1 MKSFMEFVQLKNEAE
16 EPKPAAAPA
25 PAAQQQNTPTNQ
37 LLDYLEKN
45 KSNIKHYRKFAK
57 VKARQS
63 AGGEEVQTKL
73 NDRNESEVRTT
84 QPNDWVVSNIES
96 QGENQIVDDKTFRK
110 RYDVANPKGDI
121 YSPKAAEFFG
131 VVYNGE
137 KISFAPPNWGGDIM
151 HIEKGYMIGGPNPN
165 EFNKDFYGID
175 PVAFSKTY
183 KTADQ
188 VAESTWM
195 FEVFGRTNEGV
206 LDSVVGAAKGFVKG
220 AGMVG
225 TGLVDTL
232 GGSKVA
238 SARLWADHKL
248 ALAQGKKLVDV
259 TSGSGRGGAST
270 TLTYDDGHTLDISSY
285 PPDWLGKLLVKGGS
299 VTYNE
304 RPITSSLNPTGMQGL
319 MSNNNES
326 WMRSIFGESPSK
338 KNYDG
343 INEIFRLFGKK
354 PAPAPAAPAAPAKKE
369 PVANCPFCKTKSV
382 VNTTHFEGGGSQRYK
397 HVLQCFKCQKH
408 WSEFYLSK
416 QGAMIDTNNPEE
428 NKLAPTRDPIAICPF
443 CNTKSVANSTHFEGG
458 GSQRYASVLQ
468 CFKCQQ
474 HWSGRNAVI
483 DPEKAI
489 EHDKSDNI
497 AHESCMRSFLAES
510 FKPYKK
516 SPYDW

>member
-16 EPKPAAAPA
+16 APTPTASAQAPAQAGAAPAPAPAPAGAAPA

-63 AGGEEVQTKL
+63 AGGEQVQTKL

-195 FEVFGRTNEGV
+195 LEVFGESPSKKNCDGTNEIFGRTNEGI
-206 LDSVVGAAKGFVKG
+206 LDSVVGAAKGVSGAVTGAAKGFVKG

-225 TGLVDTL
+225 TELVDTL

-259 TSGSGRGGAST
+259 TSGSGRGGASS
-270 TLTYDDGHTLDISSY
+270 TLTYDDGHTLDIPSY
-285 PPDWLGKLLVKGGS
+285 PPDWLRKLLVKGGS

-326 WMRSIFGESPSK
+326 WMLGIFGESPNT

-343 INEIFRLFGKK
+343 INEIFGLFGKK
-354 PAPAPAAPAAPAKKE
+354 PAPAAAPAPQRKP
-369 PVANCPFCKTKSV
+369 PVATCPFCQSETVFS
-382 VNTTHFEGGGSQRYK
+382 GSDDSYAPTYAP
-397 HVLQCFKCQKH
+397 VLQCEKCNKY
-408 WSEFYLSK
+408 WAGNKVPPSGLDPKMAKDSDTKMIVGSVSES
-416 QGAMIDTNNPEE
+416 A
-428 NKLAPTRDPIAICPF
+428 
-443 CNTKSVANSTHFEGG
+443 
-458 GSQRYASVLQ
+458 
-468 CFKCQQ
+468 
-474 HWSGRNAVI
+474 W
-483 DPEKAI
+483 
-489 EHDKSDNI
+489 
-497 AHESCMRSFLAES
+497 MRSFLTES

-516 SPYDW
+516 STSDW

>member
-16 EPKPAAAPA
+16 APTPAPAAPAAQAQAPTASAQAPVAPAGAAPA

-73 NDRNESEVRTT
+73 NGRDESEVRTT

-151 HIEKGYMIGGPNPN
+151 HIENGYMIGGPNPN

-195 FEVFGRTNEGV
+195 LEV
-206 LDSVVGAAKGFVKG
+206 
-220 AGMVG
+220 
-225 TGLVDTL
+225 
-232 GGSKVA
+232 
-238 SARLWADHKL
+238 
-248 ALAQGKKLVDV
+248 
-259 TSGSGRGGAST
+259 
-270 TLTYDDGHTLDISSY
+270 
-285 PPDWLGKLLVKGGS
+285 
-299 VTYNE
+299 
-304 RPITSSLNPTGMQGL
+304 
-319 MSNNNES
+319 
-326 WMRSIFGESPSK
+326 FGESPSK

-343 INEIFRLFGKK
+343 INEIFGLFGKK
-354 PAPAPAAPAAPAKKE
+354 PAPAAAPAPQRKP
-369 PVANCPFCKTKSV
+369 PVTTCPFCRSETVFS
-382 VNTTHFEGGGSQRYK
+382 GSDDSYAPTYAP
-397 HVLQCFKCQKH
+397 VLQCEKCNKY
-408 WSEFYLSK
+408 WAGNKVPPSGLDPKMAKDSDTKMIVGSVSES
-416 QGAMIDTNNPEE
+416 A
-428 NKLAPTRDPIAICPF
+428 
-443 CNTKSVANSTHFEGG
+443 
-458 GSQRYASVLQ
+458 
-468 CFKCQQ
+468 
-474 HWSGRNAVI
+474 W
-483 DPEKAI
+483 
-489 EHDKSDNI
+489 
-497 AHESCMRSFLAES
+497 MRSFLTES

-516 SPYDW
+516 STSDW